1 MSKKISEF
9 ETKTSPTTN
18 AYLPLI
24 DKSQN
29 TFENYKL
36 KIVDY
41 FYNKSEINDKIA
53 EINNKLIAFEATIA
67 ALGGNITD
75 GNTSLSNYIDEQLNI
90 LENRL
95 NLEINKKQNKN
106 VGTANKVIVSNSSG
120 NITTSVISTIE
131 LGCLSDVKDNIQT
144 QINDINLVGEI
155 IWYSGNKKPDGNY
168 LICNGAAVSRT
179 KYKNL
184 FETIGTIYGEGDK
197 TTTFNIPNL
206 INKVA
211 WGAATGGGYISAGL
225 PNIQGSF
232 GAQEPQSRT
241 PVSGAFVHS
250 DTASGVREYDGGTAG
265 GYEISFNAA
274 LSSSIY
280 GSSSTVQPPAV
291 KLMPL
296 IRY

>member
-1 MSKKISEF
+1 MPKKISEF

-18 AYLPLI
+18 AYLSLI

-90 LENRL
+90 LENKL

-144 QINDINLVGEI
+144 QINNVGLIGEI
-155 IWYSGNKKPDGNY
+155 KWVASSNYPSNNY
-168 LICNGAAVSRT
+168 LICDGRAINRET
-179 KYKNL
+179 YKDL
-184 FETIGTIYGEGDK
+184 FNVIK
-197 TTTFNIPNL
+197 TVWRQWKWNNDI
-206 INKVA
+206 
-211 WGAATGGGYISAGL
+211 
-225 PNIQGSF
+225 
-232 GAQEPQSRT
+232 
-241 PVSGAFVHS
+241 
-250 DTASGVREYDGGTAG
+250 
-265 GYEISFNAA
+265 
-274 LSSSIY
+274 
-280 GSSSTVQPPAV
+280 
-291 KLMPL
+291 
-296 IRY
+296 